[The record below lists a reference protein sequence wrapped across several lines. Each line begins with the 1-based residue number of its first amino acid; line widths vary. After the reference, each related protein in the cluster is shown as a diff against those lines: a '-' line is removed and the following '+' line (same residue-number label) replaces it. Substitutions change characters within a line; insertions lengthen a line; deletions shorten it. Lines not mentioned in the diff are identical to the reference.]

1 MVRLPFG
8 IGVFSFPISGWRSGG
23 QYRWIL
29 IGMPIDME
37 GCLMLSSSF
46 DIYEFIDKVKG
57 RSEQEIIYLADME
70 ATEAER
76 HFYKSIKNER
86 NENAGGY
93 VALLKDVVL
102 YFRHGV
108 CTHAIRQINLPWFDL
123 AGRNC

>member
-1 MVRLPFG
+1 MAH
-8 IGVFSFPISGWRSGG
+8 
-23 QYRWIL
+23 RWSTSL
-29 IGMPIDME
+29 DLERNANDME
-37 GCLMLSSSF
+37 GYLMLSSSF

-76 HFYKSIKNER
+76 HLYKSFKNER

-108 CTHAIRQINLPWFDL
+108 RTHAIRQINFPCFELT
-123 AGRNC
+123 GRDC

>member
-1 MVRLPFG
+1 ML
-8 IGVFSFPISGWRSGG
+8 
-23 QYRWIL
+23 
-29 IGMPIDME
+29 IDME
-37 GCLMLSSSF
+37 GCLMLSTSF

-76 HFYKSIKNER
+76 HFYKSIRNEK

-108 CTHAIRQINLPWFDL
+108 RTHAIRQINLPCL
-123 AGRNC
+123 ILSGRDC

>member
-1 MVRLPFG
+1 MAL
-8 IGVFSFPISGWRSGG
+8 WMAL
-23 QYRWIL
+23 RWSTSL
-29 IGMPIDME
+29 DLERNANDME
-37 GCLMLSSSF
+37 GYLMLSSSF

-76 HFYKSIKNER
+76 HLYKSFKNER
-86 NENAGGY
+86 NETAGGY

-108 CTHAIRQINLPWFDL
+108 RTHAIRQINFPCFELT
-123 AGRNC
+123 GRDC